1 MRLNHDAT
9 FPRWKASLTIRIRIK
24 IVNNFLLHD
33 FGEWVELE
41 LRVERARGPRAGFEI
56 FVPERQDFFA

>member
-9 FPRWKASLTIRIRIK
+9 FPRWKVSLTIRIRIK

-33 FGEWVELE
+33 FGE
-41 LRVERARGPRAGFEI
+41 
-56 FVPERQDFFA
+56 